1 MKKLLTITLL
11 TVFLIGISGPAAWAG
26 AKQRYR
32 WEGVAI
38 GVGASIL
45 GHALIHEP
53 HHYNRPYRGGGAVI
67 LRGDRDRCNYS
78 ERRHQRRPFAKP
90 DRRHFKTRRIWVS
103 PVYEKV
109 WNPGHYDV
117 DQRWVPGRWIQ
128 VIREP
133 GHWVEKRKWSGR
145 P

>member
-1 MKKLLTITLL
+1 MKKPLTIGLLTLL
-11 TVFLIGISGPAAWAG
+11 SALLLAPSAWAG
-26 AKQRYR
+26 AKQRHR

-38 GVGASIL
+38 GVGAAIL
-45 GHALIHEP
+45 GHALIQ
-53 HHYNRPYRGGGAVI
+53 HHHAYAHPYRGGGKVI
-67 LRGDRDRCNYS
+67 IRRDIDRCDD
-78 ERRHQRRPFAKP
+78 RRRRYYRRPFHRPARGHWEH
-90 DRRHFKTRRIWVS
+90 RRVWVS

-128 VIREP
+128 VVKEP
-133 GHWVEKRKWSGR
+133 GYWVERREWVGR